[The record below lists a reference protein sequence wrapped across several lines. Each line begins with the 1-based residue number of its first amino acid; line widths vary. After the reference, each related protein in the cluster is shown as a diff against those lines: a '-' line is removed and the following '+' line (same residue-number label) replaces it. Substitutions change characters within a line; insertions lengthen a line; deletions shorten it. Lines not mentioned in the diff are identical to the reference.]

1 MYASRTVVI
10 AQMCPLTC
18 ADTQNVLKRVALTI
32 LTTDL
37 PYNPICGQQYE
48 APYMKDKTN
57 KPPAPM
63 SMNLTALVSG
73 LTPGEKYNLYQYRFA
88 DRPLIGPLDVPTS
101 DFNANAK
108 KAFSNIPFTAAG
120 TTYQTTISITS
131 AVTVTFR
138 CVPITAP

>member
-1 MYASRTVVI
+1 M
-10 AQMCPLTC
+10 
-18 ADTQNVLKRVALTI
+18 
-32 LTTDL
+32 TTDL

-48 APYMKDKTN
+48 SPYMKDKTN

-101 DFNANAK
+101 DFNANAT